1 LPCWRGI
8 DSTAKALSWIP
19 FLSFLIP
26 TESGGFR
33 DALKKISFQP
43 SAASREQ
50 AEHRSPVDFHR
61 QISAREVNLVH
72 NDLKVVYGVVHW
84 EQLLKN
90 MRQTRF
96 DPALAIISDR
106 NICREVVRR
115 LLPVGQ

>member
-1 LPCWRGI
+1 M
-8 DSTAKALSWIP
+8 
-19 FLSFLIP
+19 
-26 TESGGFR
+26 
-33 DALKKISFQP
+33 
-43 SAASREQ
+43 
-50 AEHRSPVDFHR
+50 DFHR